1 LGKIERGIVCSITG
15 CKASAIR
22 SITTGKVIGAGLKTN
37 AERRAYLCK
46 EHYKEY
52 KKASK
57 KDRTLEKLRYQNPR

>member
-1 LGKIERGIVCSITG
+1 MGKIERGIECSITN
-15 CKASAIR
+15 CKANAVR
-22 SITTGKVIGAGLKTN
+22 SIAAGKVTATGLKTD

-57 KDRTLEKLRYQNPR
+57 KDRTLEKLRYKNPR